1 MDKLKK
7 IAGACKQHYEKIL
20 LSVVLLVLA
29 VAVYFLWEAKQ
40 EEEKRNSEVVLD
52 LDKRKVQGIQPV
64 DLSAFNALLKSAANP
79 QGLNFG
85 LPHNLFNPV
94 KWQRQ
99 PNGDLLKIQTGK
111 EVGPARMIATKIS
124 PLKLIIGL
132 DRIANPGSYYFG
144 VTREAAER
152 PGDRK
157 KRQFFAKVNDKTNP
171 AFILKEIKGPE
182 DDPTGFV
189 LELLET
195 GEKVTVTK
203 DKPFERVDGY
213 EADLSYPIESKTFNN
228 VRVGSP
234 VTFAGETYNIV
245 AINQNEVV
253 MSARSNDKKYTVR
266 LAASQ

>member
-7 IAGACKQHYEKIL
+7 IAGICKQHYEKIL

-40 EEEKRNSEVVLD
+40 EEEKRNSEVVMD
-52 LDKRKVQGIQPV
+52 FGKRKVEGISPV
-64 DLSAFNALLKSAANP
+64 DLTSFNALVQSAANP
-79 QGLNFG
+79 PSLNFG

-111 EVGPARMIATKIS
+111 EVGPSRMVATRIS
-124 PLKLIIGL
+124 PLKLIIAL
-132 DRIANPGSYYFG
+132 DRVASPGSYYFG

-157 KRQFFAKVNDKTNP
+157 KRQYFAKLNDKTP
-171 AFILKEIKGPE
+171 AFILREIKGSEE
-182 DDPTGFV
+182 DPSGFV
-189 LELLET
+189 LELVEN
-195 GEKVTVTK
+195 GEKVTLAK

-213 EADLSYPIESKTFNN
+213 EADLSYTIESKTFNN

-253 MSARSNDKKYTVR
+253 LSARSNDKKYTVR
-266 LAASQ
+266 LASQ

>member
-7 IAGACKQHYEKIL
+7 IALICKQHYEKIL

-40 EEEKRNSEVVLD
+40 EEEKRNSEVVMEFV
-52 LDKRKVQGIQPV
+52 RSKVGGIPPV
-64 DLSAFNALLKSAANP
+64 DLSGFDGLLKTAASP
-79 QGLNFG
+79 AELNFG

-99 PNGDLLKIQTGK
+99 PNGELLKIQTGK
-111 EVGPARMIATKIS
+111 EVGPSRMVATKIS
-124 PLKLIIGL
+124 PLKLIIAL
-132 DRIANPGSYYFG
+132 DRIASPGAYYFN

-157 KRQFFAKVNDKTNP
+157 KRSYFAKLNDKTP
-171 AFILKEIKGPE
+171 AFILKEIKGSEE
-182 DDPTGFV
+182 DPSGFV
-189 LELLET
+189 LELVEN
-195 GEKVTVTK
+195 GEKVTLAK

-213 EADLSYPIESKTFNN
+213 EADLTYTIESKNFKD

-234 VTFAGETYNIV
+234 VTFGGETYNII

-253 MSARSNDKKYTVR
+253 LSARSNDKKYTVR